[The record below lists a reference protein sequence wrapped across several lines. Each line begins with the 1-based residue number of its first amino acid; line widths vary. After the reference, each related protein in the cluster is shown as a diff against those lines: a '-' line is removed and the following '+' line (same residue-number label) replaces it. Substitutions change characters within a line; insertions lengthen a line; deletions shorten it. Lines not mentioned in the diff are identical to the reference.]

1 MRLNNIIKHGFRFLL
16 LQTVLTS
23 ITILYFDNF
32 IIGDYKEGF
41 NIIINNLLEDRLRF
55 YPFIPYDFIKID
67 VYLAA
72 FVFIFLVVIYNSK
85 NYSLVNELDL
95 VADKSILDEYFYI
108 FLIWSTS
115 FLSFLQLFRFSS
127 VSRGYTLI
135 FIFIVPFILVVFR
148 NSEFLSRFL
157 GRNPSNEN
165 YISFNLGGTSVFREL
180 RLLKFRKD
188 LINFELNISKEEEE
202 IMNNIEMIS
211 KKNLVNIIVLNV
223 KENKKFKSE
232 FEKYLLNLNKKILII
247 SDGNFKFNNK
257 IIYRHKN
264 LGNKNLYYLN
274 NDIQYGSK
282 YISKRI
288 FDIFFSIIFLFLAGP
303 FFLLTS
309 LYILISAGSPVLNK
323 QIRVGLHGENFI
335 LYKFR
340 TMNNDSHNL
349 RDDLKEQNE
358 KSGPLF
364 KMSDDPRFIKGA
376 KYLRKLS
383 LDELPQLINVLKGDM
398 SLVGPRP
405 LFPEDNEFYDHNYLR
420 RLNVLPGITG
430 LLQINDRNT
439 SSFEIWYKYDLEYIE
454 NWNLLLDLKILLKTP
469 FVLFKKS
476 TLGK

>member
-16 LQTVLTS
+16 LQTILTT
-23 ITILYFDNF
+23 ITILYFDSF

-41 NIIINNLLEDRLRF
+41 NIIIRNLLEDRARF
-55 YPFIPYDFIKID
+55 YPFVPYNFIKID
-67 VYLAA
+67 LYLAS
-72 FVFIFLVVIYNSK
+72 FVFVFLVIIYNSK
-85 NYSLVNELDL
+85 NYSIVNELDL
-95 VADKSILDEYFYI
+95 VPEKSIFDEYFYI
-108 FLIWSTS
+108 FLIWSTA

-135 FIFIVPFILVVFR
+135 FIFVIPFVLVIFR
-148 NSEFLSRFL
+148 NSEFLSKFL
-157 GRNPSNEN
+157 GRNPSDEN
-165 YISFNLGGTSVFREL
+165 FVTFNLDKSSVFREL
-180 RLLKFRKD
+180 RLLKLRKD
-188 LINFELNISKEEEE
+188 LTNFDLNIKSEKNKIQKYIEEL
-202 IMNNIEMIS
+202 S

-223 KENKKFKSE
+223 EGNKKFESSL
-232 FEKYLLNLNKKILII
+232 EKYLLNLNKKILII
-247 SDGNFKFNNK
+247 SDGEFKFNNTL
-257 IIYRHKN
+257 IYRHKN

-288 FDIFFSIIFLFLAGP
+288 FDIFLSIILIIFFSP
-303 FFLLTS
+303 IFLLTS
-309 LYILISAGSPVLNK
+309 IFISIKDGLPIFNK
-323 QIRVGLHGENFI
+323 QIRVGLHGENFT

-340 TMNNDSHNL
+340 TMKKNSHDL
-349 RDDLKEQNE
+349 REGLKEFNE

-364 KMSDDPRFIKGA
+364 KMSEDPRFFKGA

-383 LDELPQLINVLKGDM
+383 LDELPQLFNVLKGDM

-439 SSFEIWYKYDLEYIE
+439 SSFEVWYKFDLEYIE
-454 NWNLLLDLKILLKTP
+454 NWNLLLDVKILLKTP
-469 FVLFKKS
+469 FALFKKN